1 MITIGEMQEHYH
13 EVFGGDNRGLSV
25 ARAPGRVN
33 LIGGHTD
40 YNEGFVL
47 PMALESYVWAA
58 AKGNEGDTVNLY
70 AVDFDEKYSFNLD
83 DAEFDENHPWANY
96 VMGVADEMR
105 KKGHRLGG
113 VNMVIKGD
121 VPKEVGLSSS
131 AAIEIATAK
140 VFASVFNEKI
150 DPVDLAY
157 IGKSAENNFVGV
169 QCGVMDQFVS
179 VLGRPNH
186 TLFIDCRTNQYSLIP
201 FDPSFSVAV
210 VNTTVKRDLA
220 SSAYNERKSQ
230 CEEGVRV
237 LRRSLPSVRALRD
250 VSLEELEK
258 HRSDLSNVV
267 FKRCRHVISE
277 NARVLEAVEAQKK
290 GDIMRLGEL
299 MYESHFSLRDDYE
312 VSCLELDILLDAA
325 RGIRGTLGARMT
337 GAGFGGCTVNIL
349 RKEYTESFIREI
361 KDRYKDATGLQ
372 AEVYIV

>member
-1 MITIGEMQEHYH
+1 MITIGEMREHYR
-13 EVFGGDNRGLSV
+13 EVFGGDIRGLSV

-47 PMALESYVWAA
+47 PIALERYVWAA
-58 AKGNEGDTVNLY
+58 AKRNEGDTVNLY
-70 AVDFDEKYSFNLD
+70 AADFDEKYSFNLN

-121 VPKEVGLSSS
+121 VPQEVGLSSS

-140 VFASVFNEKI
+140 VFAAVFNEKI

-258 HRSDLSNVV
+258 HRSDLSKVV

-299 MYESHFSLRDDYE
+299 MYESHISLRDDYE
-312 VSCLELDILLDAA
+312 VSCQELDILLDAA
-325 RGIRGTLGARMT
+325 REIRGTLGARMT

-349 RKEYTESFIREI
+349 RRKYTESFIREI